1 MAARLDVSCQR
12 AESNSGIYKQPPR
25 HTHRDAGRIHPGWRA
40 CGMCGVRCVALCA
53 VTFADGYRQLVIPRL
68 ERIIKLEANHVTHGI
83 QNFMGAWC
91 SVMHYANK
99 WGSGALPS
107 DVFTDL

>member
-1 MAARLDVSCQR
+1 M
-12 AESNSGIYKQPPR
+12 
-25 HTHRDAGRIHPGWRA
+25 
-40 CGMCGVRCVALCA
+40 
-53 VTFADGYRQLVIPRL
+53 TFADGYRQLVIPRL
-68 ERIIKLEANHVTHGI
+68 ERIIKLEANHVAHDI

-107 DVFTDL
+107 DVFTDLEDWVSATLLLEIQAAERLSGYP